1 MSKFNAVL
9 IKAIEW
15 ILAFLLGIAVLMI
28 LSQVIFRYGLH
39 SPLSWTEQTSRY
51 LFVWMMMLSTAVMFY
66 RNSSM
71 AFDLL
76 LHSMPKKPRFWIE
89 ALIIAIVIAFA
100 AYYGYQALIL
110 STKVAGRF
118 TSGVR
123 VPLSFMYSSMFIS
136 NICVVLVMVEK
147 FIDHF
152 RNLTAGEGGLI
163 R

>member
-51 LFVWMMMLSTAVMFY
+51 LFIWMMMLSTAVMFY
-66 RNSSM
+66 RNSAM

-76 LHSMPKKPRFWIE
+76 LHNMPKKMRFWVE
-89 ALIIAIVIAFA
+89 ALILAIVIAFA
-100 AYYGYQALIL
+100 AYYSYQALIL
-110 STKVAGRF
+110 TIKVAGRF

-123 VPLSFMYSSMFIS
+123 VPLNFMYSSMFIS
-136 NICVVLVMVEK
+136 NLFVVLIMAEK

-152 RNLTAGEGGLI
+152 RSRTAGEGGLV
-163 R
+163 